1 MELTAPQAM
10 VRWRGAPRLIASR
23 YPVVGLFDRVA
34 AAGDVDALIE
44 LEGWTNDRVA
54 NELGILTAVPRD
66 EWVVG
71 RPMATVVMAA
81 FCHPRPG
88 GSRFAGSDRGAW
100 YAARTIDTALA
111 ESVYHRTEELREVG
125 AFETRVQMRVYL
137 ADFSAIFHDIR
148 AHVPARGTDRRKAA
162 PGGWAAVYDPYDYT
176 VSQRFGR
183 DLLEAGSNGIVYR
196 SVRHADG
203 ECVACFRPRLV
214 RHVRA
219 GGHYEFVWE
228 GRPEPKVRRM

>member
-1 MELTAPQAM
+1 
-10 VRWRGAPRLIASR
+10 
-23 YPVVGLFDRVA
+23 
-34 AAGDVDALIE
+34 
-44 LEGWTNDRVA
+44 
-54 NELGILTAVPRD
+54 
-66 EWVVG
+66 
-71 RPMATVVMAA
+71 
-81 FCHPRPG
+81 
-88 GSRFAGSDRGAW
+88 
-100 YAARTIDTALA
+100 
-111 ESVYHRTEELREVG
+111 
-125 AFETRVQMRVYL
+125 
-137 ADFSAIFHDIR
+137 
-148 AHVPARGTDRRKAA
+148 
-162 PGGWAAVYDPYDYT
+162 VYDPYDYT

>member
-100 YAARTIDTALA
+100 YAARTIDAALA

-125 AFETRVQMRVYL
+125 GFETRVQMRVYL

-228 GRPEPKVRRM
+228 GQPEPKVRRL